1 MKVIGL
7 TGGIGSGKSCVLEI
21 FKKIGIS
28 TYSADES
35 AKKLISSDKKII
47 YSIKQLFGEDIY
59 YENELNSKLVSK
71 IVFKDKEKLK
81 SLNSIIHPAVAK
93 DFDNFCFKHRD
104 ESYIVKEAAIIFE
117 TKSENLFNKIIYVKA
132 PKEIRIDRVMHRD
145 NLSRDDVLNRI
156 QNQINETSIID
167 KCDFIIDN
175 INFTELEKKVLEIH
189 STFICL
195 TELL

>member
-1 MKVIGL
+1 MNGCQ
-7 TGGIGSGKSCVLEI
+7 SE
-21 FKKIGIS
+21 KI
-28 TYSADES
+28 
-35 AKKLISSDKKII
+35 K
-47 YSIKQLFGEDIY
+47 IKQLFGEDIY

-81 SLNSIIHPAVAK
+81 SLKSIIHPAVAK

-189 STFICL
+189 NTLISL
-195 TELL
+195 N

>member
-1 MKVIGL
+1 MKIIGL
-7 TGGIGSGKSCVLEI
+7 TGGIGSGKSSVLEI

-28 TYSADES
+28 TYNADES

-59 YENELNSKLVSK
+59 NENELNSKLVSK
-71 IVFKDKEKLK
+71 IVFNDKEKLK

-93 DFDNFCFKHRD
+93 DFDNFCSKHRD
-104 ESYIVKEAAIIFE
+104 ESYVVKEAAIIFE
-117 TKSENLFNKIIYVKA
+117 TKTENLFDKIIYVKA
-132 PKEIRIDRVMHRD
+132 PKETRIDRVVQRD
-145 NLSRDDVLNRI
+145 KLSRDDVLNRI

-175 INFTELEKKVLEIH
+175 INFTELEGKVLEIH
-189 STFICL
+189 DTLINL
-195 TELL
+195 K

>member
-7 TGGIGSGKSCVLEI
+7 TGGIGSGKSSVLEI

-28 TYSADES
+28 TYNADES

-59 YENELNSKLVSK
+59 VENELNSKLVSK
-71 IVFKDKEKLK
+71 VVFNDKEKLK
-81 SLNSIIHPAVAK
+81 SLNSIIHPAVAI

-117 TKSENLFNKIIYVKA
+117 TKTENLFNKIIYVKA
-132 PKEIRIDRVMHRD
+132 PKEIRIDRVMQRD
-145 NLSRDDVLNRI
+145 NLSRDDVLNRM

-175 INFTELEKKVLEIH
+175 INLTELEDKVLEIH
-189 STFICL
+189 NTLISL
-195 TELL
+195 N

>member
-1 MKVIGL
+1 MKIIGL
-7 TGGIGSGKSCVLEI
+7 TGGIGSGKSSVLEI

-28 TYSADES
+28 TYNADES

-59 YENELNSKLVSK
+59 DKNELNSKLVSK
-71 IVFKDKEKLK
+71 IVFNDKEKLK
-81 SLNSIIHPAVAK
+81 SLNSIIHPAVAI

-104 ESYIVKEAAIIFE
+104 ETYIVKEAAIIFE
-117 TKSENLFNKIIYVKA
+117 TKTENLFNKIIYVKA
-132 PKEIRIDRVMHRD
+132 PKEIRVDRVMQRD

-175 INFTELEKKVLEIH
+175 INFSELEEKVIEIH
-189 STFICL
+189 NTLRSL
-195 TELL
+195 N

>member
-1 MKVIGL
+1 MKIIGL
-7 TGGIGSGKSCVLEI
+7 TGGIGSGKSSVLEI

-28 TYSADES
+28 TYNADES

-59 YENELNSKLVSK
+59 DENKLNSKLVSK
-71 IVFKDKEKLK
+71 IVFNDKEKLK
-81 SLNSIIHPAVAK
+81 SLNLIIHPAVAI

-104 ESYIVKEAAIIFE
+104 ETYIVKEAAIIFE
-117 TKSENLFNKIIYVKA
+117 TKTENLFNKIIYVKA
-132 PKEIRIDRVMHRD
+132 PKEIRIDRVMQRD

-156 QNQINETSIID
+156 QNQINENSIID

-175 INFTELEKKVLEIH
+175 INFIELEEKVLEIH
-189 STFICL
+189 NTLISL
-195 TELL
+195 N

>member
-1 MKVIGL
+1 MKIIGL
-7 TGGIGSGKSCVLEI
+7 TGGIGSGKSSVLEI

-28 TYSADES
+28 TYNADES

-59 YENELNSKLVSK
+59 DKNELNSKLVSK
-71 IVFKDKEKLK
+71 IVFNDKEKLK
-81 SLNSIIHPAVAK
+81 SLNSIIHPAVAI

-104 ESYIVKEAAIIFE
+104 ERYIVKEAAIIFE
-117 TKSENLFNKIIYVKA
+117 TKTENLFNKIIYVKA
-132 PKEIRIDRVMHRD
+132 PKEIRVDRVMQRD

-175 INFTELEKKVLEIH
+175 INFSELEEKVIEIH
-189 STFICL
+189 NTLVSL
-195 TELL
+195 N

>member
-1 MKVIGL
+1 MKIIGL
-7 TGGIGSGKSCVLEI
+7 TGGIGSGKSSVLEI

-28 TYSADES
+28 TYNADES

-59 YENELNSKLVSK
+59 DKNELNSKLVSK
-71 IVFKDKEKLK
+71 IVFNDKEKLK
-81 SLNSIIHPAVAK
+81 SLNSIIHPAVAI

-104 ESYIVKEAAIIFE
+104 ETYIVKEAAIIFE
-117 TKSENLFNKIIYVKA
+117 TKTEKLFNKIIYVKA
-132 PKEIRIDRVMHRD
+132 PKEIRVDRVMQRD

-175 INFTELEKKVLEIH
+175 INFSELEEKVLEIH
-189 STFICL
+189 NTLISL
-195 TELL
+195 N

>member
-1 MKVIGL
+1 MKIIGL
-7 TGGIGSGKSCVLEI
+7 TGGIGSGKSSVLEI

-28 TYSADES
+28 TYNADES
-35 AKKLISSDKKII
+35 AKKIINSDKKII

-59 YENELNSKLVSK
+59 DENELNSKLVSK
-71 IVFKDKEKLK
+71 IVFNDKEKLK
-81 SLNSIIHPAVAK
+81 SLNLIIHPAVAI

-104 ESYIVKEAAIIFE
+104 ETYIVKEAAIIFE
-117 TKSENLFNKIIYVKA
+117 TKTENLFNKIIYVKA
-132 PKEIRIDRVMHRD
+132 PKEIRIDRVMQRD

-175 INFTELEKKVLEIH
+175 INFTELEEKVLEIH
-189 STFICL
+189 NTLISL
-195 TELL
+195 N

>member
-1 MKVIGL
+1 MKIIGL
-7 TGGIGSGKSCVLEI
+7 TGGIGSGKSSVLEI

-28 TYSADES
+28 TYNADES

-71 IVFKDKEKLK
+71 IVFNDKEKLK
-81 SLNSIIHPAVAK
+81 SLNSIIHPAVAIY
-93 DFDNFCFKHRD
+93 FDNFCFKHRD
-104 ESYIVKEAAIIFE
+104 ETYIVKEAAIIFE
-117 TKSENLFNKIIYVKA
+117 TKTENLFNKIIYVKA
-132 PKEIRIDRVMHRD
+132 PKEIRIDRVMQRD

-175 INFTELEKKVLEIH
+175 INFSELEEKVLEIH
-189 STFICL
+189 NTLISL
-195 TELL
+195 N

>member
-1 MKVIGL
+1 MKIIGL
-7 TGGIGSGKSCVLEI
+7 TGGIGSGKSSVLEI

-28 TYSADES
+28 TYNADES

-59 YENELNSKLVSK
+59 DKNELNSKLVSK
-71 IVFKDKEKLK
+71 IVFNDKEKLK
-81 SLNSIIHPAVAK
+81 SLNSIIHPAVAI

-104 ESYIVKEAAIIFE
+104 ETYIVKEAAIIFE
-117 TKSENLFNKIIYVKA
+117 TKTENLFNKIIYVKA
-132 PKEIRIDRVMHRD
+132 PKEIRVDRVMQRD

-156 QNQINETSIID
+156 PNQINETSIID

-175 INFTELEKKVLEIH
+175 INFSELEEKVIEIH
-189 STFICL
+189 NALISL
-195 TELL
+195 N

>member
-1 MKVIGL
+1 MKIIGL
-7 TGGIGSGKSCVLEI
+7 TGGIGSGKSSVLEI

-28 TYSADES
+28 TYNADES

-59 YENELNSKLVSK
+59 DNNELNSKLVSK
-71 IVFKDKEKLK
+71 IVFNDKEKLK
-81 SLNSIIHPAVAK
+81 SLNSIIHPAVAT

-104 ESYIVKEAAIIFE
+104 ETYIVKEAAIIFE
-117 TKSENLFNKIIYVKA
+117 TKTENLFNKIIYVKA
-132 PKEIRIDRVMHRD
+132 PKEIRVDRVMQRD

-156 QNQINETSIID
+156 QNQIDETSIID

-175 INFTELEKKVLEIH
+175 INFSELEEKVIEIH
-189 STFICL
+189 NTLISL
-195 TELL
+195 N

>member
-59 YENELNSKLVSK
+59 VENELNSKLVSK
-71 IVFKDKEKLK
+71 IVFNDKEKLK
-81 SLNSIIHPAVAK
+81 SLNSIIHPAVAL

-117 TKSENLFNKIIYVKA
+117 TKTENFFNKIIYVKA

-175 INFTELEKKVLEIH
+175 INFTELEKKVLENHNTLI
-189 STFICL
+189 SL
-195 TELL
+195 N

>member
-1 MKVIGL
+1 MKIIGL
-7 TGGIGSGKSCVLEI
+7 TGGIGSGKSSVLEI

-28 TYSADES
+28 TYNADES

-59 YENELNSKLVSK
+59 NENELNSKLVSK
-71 IVFKDKEKLK
+71 IVFNDKEKLNF
-81 SLNSIIHPAVAK
+81 LNSIIHPAVAL
-93 DFDNFCFKHRD
+93 DFNKFCLRHRN

-117 TKSENLFNKIIYVKA
+117 TKTENLFNKIIYVKT
-132 PKEIRIDRVMHRD
+132 PEEIRIDRVMQRD

-167 KCDFIIDN
+167 KCDFVIDN
-175 INFTELEKKVLEIH
+175 INYNELEQKVLEIH
-189 STFICL
+189 NTLINL
-195 TELL
+195 N

>member
-1 MKVIGL
+1 MKIIGL
-7 TGGIGSGKSCVLEI
+7 TGGIGSGKSSVLEI

-28 TYSADES
+28 TYNADES

-59 YENELNSKLVSK
+59 VENELNSKLVSK
-71 IVFKDKEKLK
+71 IVFNDKEKLK
-81 SLNSIIHPAVAK
+81 SLNSIIHPAVTI

-104 ESYIVKEAAIIFE
+104 ETYIVKEAAIIFE
-117 TKSENLFNKIIYVKA
+117 TKTENLFNKIIYVQA
-132 PKEIRIDRVMHRD
+132 PKEIRIDRVMQRD

-175 INFTELEKKVLEIH
+175 INFSELEKKVLEIH
-189 STFICL
+189 NTLISL
-195 TELL
+195 N

>member
-47 YSIKQLFGEDIY
+47 HSIKQLFGEDIY

-189 STFICL
+189 NTLISL
-195 TELL
+195 N

>member
-1 MKVIGL
+1 MKIIGL
-7 TGGIGSGKSCVLEI
+7 TGGIGSGKSSVLEI

-28 TYSADES
+28 TYNADES

-47 YSIKQLFGEDIY
+47 YLIKQLFGEDIY
-59 YENELNSKLVSK
+59 DKNELNSKLVSK
-71 IVFKDKEKLK
+71 IVFNDKEKLK
-81 SLNSIIHPAVAK
+81 SLNSIIHPAVAI

-104 ESYIVKEAAIIFE
+104 ETYIVKEAAIIFE
-117 TKSENLFNKIIYVKA
+117 TKTENLFNKIIYVKA
-132 PKEIRIDRVMHRD
+132 PKEIRVDRVMQRD

-175 INFTELEKKVLEIH
+175 INFSELEEKVLEIH
-189 STFICL
+189 NTLISL
-195 TELL
+195 N

>member
-7 TGGIGSGKSCVLEI
+7 TGGIGSGKSSVLEI
-21 FKKIGIS
+21 FKKFGIS
-28 TYSADES
+28 TYNADES

-59 YENELNSKLVSK
+59 DENELNSKQVSK
-71 IVFKDKEKLK
+71 IVFNDKEKLK
-81 SLNSIIHPAVAK
+81 SLNSIIHPAVAL

-117 TKSENLFNKIIYVKA
+117 TKTENRFNNIIYVKA
-132 PKEIRIDRVMHRD
+132 PKEIRIDRVMQRD

-175 INFTELEKKVLEIH
+175 INFSELEEKVLEIH
-189 STFICL
+189 STLITL
-195 TELL
+195 N

>member
-1 MKVIGL
+1 MKIIGL
-7 TGGIGSGKSCVLEI
+7 TGGIGSGKSSVLEI

-28 TYSADES
+28 TYNADES

-59 YENELNSKLVSK
+59 DKNELNSKLVSK
-71 IVFKDKEKLK
+71 IVFNDKEKLK
-81 SLNSIIHPAVAK
+81 SLNSIIHPAVAI

-104 ESYIVKEAAIIFE
+104 ETYIVKEAAIIFE
-117 TKSENLFNKIIYVKA
+117 TKTENLFNKIIYVKA
-132 PKEIRIDRVMHRD
+132 PKEIRVDRVMQRD

-175 INFTELEKKVLEIH
+175 INFSELEEKVIEIH
-189 STFICL
+189 NTLISL
-195 TELL
+195 N